1 MTCIQPFNI
10 FAGIHAFAS
19 DDYLTEEFLR
29 TKANL
34 LQVTVSNR
42 VFLVDLK
49 QESAPAIKE
58 LEASDQLMDV
68 SKFVTPGHALT
79 CVIEKKPMRIP
90 KMIGVKQEILTNPSG
105 HYYSFSQT

>member
-1 MTCIQPFNI
+1 MMKGENREYMTCIQPFNI

-19 DDYLTEEFLR
+19 DDYLTEEFMR

-49 QESAPAIKE
+49 
-58 LEASDQLMDV
+58 
-68 SKFVTPGHALT
+68 
-79 CVIEKKPMRIP
+79 
-90 KMIGVKQEILTNPSG
+90 
-105 HYYSFSQT
+105 